1 MTFQNSHYFIKVYL
15 FFFSFKNIFFV
26 DVLRRN
32 LTAAMRKCLSL
43 RGVYL
48 QGVKMQ
54 DTNLSGAKLQDSV
67 FTEAFDAISAVAI
80 NPNGQYWAAASRR
93 GEVRLW
99 EAAGQTDPDIVREI
113 LLAEVEFALSALRD
127 VFTEELERS
136 NEEIARLEKTQTKQ
150 LEIT

>member
-1 MTFQNSHYFIKVYL
+1 MFCA
-15 FFFSFKNIFFV
+15 
-26 DVLRRN
+26 RN
-32 LTAAMRKCLSL
+32 LTVAMRKCLSL

-67 FTEAFDAISAVAI
+67 FTETFDAISAVAI

-99 EAAGQTDPDIVREI
+99 EAAGQTLQVVWQTHTDSVPALAFSPDGRRLSSGSWDTTVKLWDVESGTLSYPKKVTGLVRG
-113 LLAEVEFALSALRD
+113 
-127 VFTEELERS
+127 ERS
-136 NEEIARLEKTQTKQ
+136 KRVTPA
-150 LEIT
+150 